1 MGGRPHPPVQVVHVW
16 TEWNTAAEQHRLPSA
31 GAEQLSHS
39 ARPGTVLLQLPIR
52 SANSLWESVFLGIL
66 TLPFHCTFFCFL
78 LLNSWVLLH
87 GFRFCVS

>member
-52 SANSLWESVFLGIL
+52 SANSLWESVFRCTNF
-66 TLPFHCTFFCFL
+66 TLSLHFL
-78 LLNSWVLLH
+78 LLSFAYSWVLLH